1 MECRIM
7 NKLVSM
13 VLLATGLS
21 LAANVVTYTA
31 TSKVS
36 QKDADKK
43 ALEGVA
49 LQIGAQVK
57 SSFETQ
63 TVEKA
68 DGSIERTA
76 DSRKSVSTNILLK
89 GAKLQPGPK
98 TNGMFQTTV
107 TVDLDQLASK
117 MLLDLQQL
125 KSSMKTKDSLIRL
138 DMLDRDYRKMESD
151 MIQLEKL
158 AVSYN
163 DQLENLSFVQ
173 KVPQDLRL
181 ETTLGELTEFLIS
194 SMQTVKIEAEIQK
207 GTLQVSVSDFAGPI
221 ANFPVVLTQD
231 KKDLA
236 SRKTNAEGVAAFPM
250 KEVTK
255 HKPSGE
261 VTVHADMN
269 FKFVRQSALLNKT
282 VSYGAQKTGASYR
295 LNCSGEVAECGALQK
310 FLIDAGLSIVD
321 KPQLPELV
329 ATLEFSDK
337 PNSSRTLVTSR
348 ATIKLRQGNSEMV
361 EQPQGVG
368 REAESAHVKAIS
380 KLPATRV
387 INTFASGK

>member
-1 MECRIM
+1 M

-117 MLLDLQQL
+117 MLLDLQQI

-138 DMLDRDYRKMESD
+138 DMLDRDYRKMESA

-368 REAESAHVKAIS
+368 RDAESAHVKAIS

>member
-1 MECRIM
+1 
-7 NKLVSM
+7 M

-207 GTLQVSVSDFAGPI
+207 GTLQVSVSDFAGSI

-255 HKPSGE
+255 YKPSGE

-368 REAESAHVKAIS
+368 RDAESAHVKAIS

>member
-7 NKLVSM
+7 IKLVSM

-117 MLLDLQQL
+117 MLLDLQQI

-138 DMLDRDYRKMESD
+138 DMLDRDYRKMESA

-236 SRKTNAEGVAAFPM
+236 SRKTNADGVAAFPM

-368 REAESAHVKAIS
+368 RDAESAHVKAIS

>member
-1 MECRIM
+1 M

-107 TVDLDQLASK
+107 TVDLEQLASK
-117 MLLDLQQL
+117 MLLDLQQI

-207 GTLQVSVSDFAGPI
+207 GALQVSVSDFAGPI

-310 FLIDAGLSIVD
+310 FLIDVGLSIVD

-368 REAESAHVKAIS
+368 RDAESAHVKAIS